1 MPRGGSMNYQALRFW
16 TITGM
21 VTLTILTT
29 LYDRV

>member
-1 MPRGGSMNYQALRFW
+1 MRGRRMSYPWLRFW

-21 VTLTILTT
+21 VTITILTT

>member
-1 MPRGGSMNYQALRFW
+1 MNYQALRFW

>member
-1 MPRGGSMNYQALRFW
+1 MRGGGMSYRWLKFW
-16 TITGM
+16 TLTGM